1 MMQRTE
7 DFMKALTLIL
17 TLLTSAAVAE
27 ARSWVS
33 LPEAVKQ
40 AEAGKQLI
48 LLHVRAGTPVDR
60 RPDAWIEDALTRE
73 SVFHSINDMVL
84 ARAVAGDEA
93 LSRYTEVN
101 NIAKDHPPDLIVLDP
116 AGGVIADLSGIGL
129 VHFSFGHAETFTVG
143 EVGAMAAEL
152 SALHDQASLFAESAR
167 QRLDGNRGAAY
178 FRRGLGQSNAGLRK
192 EARATFEIAEDFARH
207 EGDAV
212 DRQRAQLGLAVLDVD
227 EEGRFG
233 SGVKQISSI
242 AKEPLTPEIGAN
254 AWLLLGDIR
263 SSDGDPKRALE
274 AYAEAYRLAPAESW
288 AADSA
293 RRSLERMGA
302 APDQG
307 KAAPGG
313 GEPVHLIFG
322 RRDVL
327 AGPLQVVATAP
338 ENAARVEFLIDDA
351 RVTESDLRPF
361 RATLQL
367 GSTPR
372 MHTLRAV
379 AYDLH
384 DRRLGEETVTINDR
398 VERLSVQLVAPKAD
412 VIESRA
418 VVEVVPRVP
427 EGEVL
432 EAVEVFWNETKL
444 ATLHEP
450 PFRTTLVLPSRG
462 ASGYVRAVA
471 VTHSGASAE
480 DVKLI
485 NSPAASELMR
495 VDAVSVYA
503 VVKDHLGHNIEG
515 LKPEDFSV
523 KEDGRPVE
531 VSLRSTPSDPVTV
544 ALALDTSGS
553 MLPAMMDVADYARTF
568 LRGSLAPGDRTLLIT
583 FDERQHLVQP
593 LTADLEHA
601 GTQIFGAHAGGATA
615 IWDALAYSIQQLR
628 GVDGKRALLVF
639 TDGLDNGSRATP
651 SGVRELARDAGVPV
665 YVVLMFT
672 SSRYGDPRPTALTP
686 REHDYVQLAGESGG
700 GFFRMPKKEDLP
712 RLFAQVRDDARGEY
726 LLSFVSKSSR
736 PLGQARTLNIDV
748 PRRHVVIRAPSA
760 YIPR

>member
-1 MMQRTE
+1 MQRRE
-7 DFMKALTLIL
+7 DFLKAFTLFF
-17 TLLTSAAVAE
+17 TLLTFAAFAE
-27 ARSWVS
+27 ARSWLS

-73 SVFHSINDMVL
+73 SVSYSTNDMVL
-84 ARAVAGDEA
+84 ARAVVGDQV
-93 LSRYTEVN
+93 LTRYTEVN
-101 NIAKDHPPDLIVLDP
+101 NTAKDHAPDLLVLDP

-129 VHFSFGHAETFTVG
+129 VRFSFGHVDTFTIG
-143 EVGAMAAEL
+143 EVGPMATEL
-152 SALHDQASLFAESAR
+152 SALHDQASLFAESAK

-178 FRRGLGQSNAGLRK
+178 FRRGLGQSNAGMRK
-192 EARATFEIAEDFARH
+192 EARATFELAQNLAQH
-207 EGDAV
+207 EGDAI

-233 SGVKQISSI
+233 SGVKRISII

-307 KAAPGG
+307 KAAAAG

-372 MHTLRAV
+372 VHTLRAI
-379 AYDLH
+379 AYDVH
-384 DRRLGEETVTINDR
+384 DRQLGEDTVTINDR
-398 VERLSVQLVAPKAD
+398 VERLSIQLVAPKGD
-412 VIESRA
+412 VIESRS

-432 EAVEVFWNETKL
+432 ESVDIFWNETKL

-450 PFRTTLVLPSRG
+450 PFRATLVLPSRR
-462 ASGYVRAVA
+462 ASGYLRAVV
-471 VTHSGASAE
+471 VTQAGAIAE
-480 DVKLI
+480 DAKMI
-485 NSPAASELMR
+485 NSAAASEVMR
-495 VDAVSVYA
+495 VDAVSIYA

-553 MLPAMMDVADYARTF
+553 MLAAMMDVADDARTF

-593 LTADLEHA
+593 LTADLAHA
-601 GTQIFGAHAGGATA
+601 GSQIFGVHAGGATA
-615 IWDALAYSIQQLR
+615 IWDAVAYSIQQLR
-628 GVDGKRALLVF
+628 NVDGKRALLVF
-639 TDGLDNGSRATP
+639 TDGLDTGSRTTP

-672 SSRYGDPRPTALTP
+672 SSRYGDPRPTTLTP
-686 REHDYVQLAGESGG
+686 REHDYLQLAAESGG
-700 GFFRMPKKEDLP
+700 AFFRMPKKEDLP

-726 LLSFVSKSSR
+726 LLSFVSKSVK
-736 PLGQARTLNIDV
+736 PLGQARTLDIDV

>member
-1 MMQRTE
+1 
-7 DFMKALTLIL
+7 
-17 TLLTSAAVAE
+17 
-27 ARSWVS
+27 
-33 LPEAVKQ
+33 
-40 AEAGKQLI
+40 
-48 LLHVRAGTPVDR
+48 
-60 RPDAWIEDALTRE
+60 ALTRE
-73 SVFHSINDMVL
+73 SVTHSTDDMVL
-84 ARAVAGDEA
+84 ARAVVGDQV
-93 LSRYTEVN
+93 LDRYTEVN
-101 NIAKDHPPDLIVLDP
+101 NIAKDHVPDLIVLDP
-116 AGGVIADLSGIGL
+116 AGGVISDLSGIGL
-129 VHFSFGHAETFTVG
+129 VHFSFGQKETFTIG
-143 EVGAMAAEL
+143 EVGPMATTL
-152 SALHDQASLFAESAR
+152 SALHAQASLFAESAR

-178 FRRGLGQSNAGLRK
+178 FRRGLGLSNAGLRK
-192 EARATFEIAEDFARH
+192 KARATFELAENFARN

-227 EEGRFG
+227 EDGHFG
-233 SGVKQISSI
+233 AGVKQISLI
-242 AKEPLTPEIGAN
+242 AREPLTPEIGAN

-263 SSDGDPKRALE
+263 SSERGDPKRALE
-274 AYAEAYRLAPAESW
+274 AYAEAYRLAPAGSW

-302 APDQG
+302 APDEG
-307 KAAPGG
+307 KAASAG

-327 AGPLQVVATAP
+327 AGPLQVGATAP
-338 ENAARVEFLIDDA
+338 ENAARVAFLIDDA

-372 MHTLRAV
+372 MHTLRAI
-379 AYDLH
+379 AYDVH
-384 DRRLGEETVTINDR
+384 DRQLGEETVTINDL

-412 VIESRA
+412 VIESRT

-444 ATLHEP
+444 ATLHVP
-450 PFRTTLVLPSRG
+450 PFRTTLVLPSRR
-462 ASGYVRAVA
+462 ASGYLRAVV
-471 VTHSGASAE
+471 VTQAGATAE
-480 DVKLI
+480 DAKMI
-485 NSPAASELMR
+485 NSPAASEMMR

-503 VVKDHLGHNIEG
+503 IVKDHLGHNIEG

-553 MLPAMMDVADYARTF
+553 MLAAMMDVAEDARTF
-568 LRGSLAPGDRTLLIT
+568 LRGSLAPGDRTLVIT
-583 FDERQHLVQP
+583 FDDQAHLIQP

-601 GTQIFGAHAGGATA
+601 RTEIFAAHAGGATS
-615 IWDALAYSIQQLR
+615 IWDAMAFALQQLR

-639 TDGLDNGSRATP
+639 TDGLDTGSRTTP

-672 SSRYGDPRPTALTP
+672 SSRYGDPSPTTLTP
-686 REHDYVQLAGESGG
+686 REHDYLQLAGESGG
-700 GFFRMPKKEDLP
+700 AFFRMPKKADLP

-726 LLSFVSKSSR
+726 LLSFVSKSVK
-736 PLGQARTLNIDV
+736 PLGQARRIDV
-748 PRRHVVIRAPSA
+748 DVPGRHVVIRAPSA